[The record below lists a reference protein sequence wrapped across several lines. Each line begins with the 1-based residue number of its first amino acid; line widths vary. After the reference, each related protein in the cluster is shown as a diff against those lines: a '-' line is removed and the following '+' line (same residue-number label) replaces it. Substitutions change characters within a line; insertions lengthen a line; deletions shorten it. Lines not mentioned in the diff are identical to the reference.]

1 VGIAQLWPRWLD
13 ASCRR
18 RLGWGLVASVAVPWG
33 VGEVAKAGRQAGLS
47 DDPVRS
53 QLLIDYIVIGAI
65 VFALTMVM
73 TYAIGCWITAVMKGP
88 ERTRDPLPL
97 PDNGRHDRPQ

>member
-1 VGIAQLWPRWLD
+1 VGHVRFVPGWLD

-18 RLGWGLVASVAVPWG
+18 RLGWALAASFAVPWG
-33 VGEVAKAGRQAGLS
+33 VGELAKLGRQAGLT

-53 QLLIDYIVIGAI
+53 QLLIDYMVIGAI

-73 TYAIGCWITAVMKGP
+73 TYAIGCWITAAMKGP
-88 ERTRDPLPL
+88 ERIRDSLHL